1 VIKEVHFKYSKG
13 GSMLA
18 NFQDQ
23 FLSLTFGG
31 LSLGFIYVLIALGYT
46 MVYGVLRMINFA
58 NSEVFMYGTFATVVI
73 IRDLFGFTQQS
84 EPATGFRLFYILLLC
99 LAGSMFLSGVLSIFL
114 ELVAYRRLRNRGS
127 NKLAPLISA
136 IGMSIVLA
144 EFMRILT
151 DSRYVGSPRVMEKSS
166 IATIFGANLRLD
178 NVIVIVCGLVLYLV
192 LQQFV
197 KKTRLGKAIR
207 AVSMNE
213 DSAKLMGV
221 NLNFVVSGT
230 FLVGGL
236 MTGAAGFFYT
246 LKYENTSFSIG
257 FELGIAAFTAAIL
270 GGIGN
275 IKGAFYGG
283 ISLGLVETY
292 ASFFLGTQWKAVTVF
307 LILVVVLYFRP
318 NGVFGEAITQTRA

>member
-1 VIKEVHFKYSKG
+1 
-13 GSMLA
+13 MLA
-18 NFQDQ
+18 NFQAQ
-23 FLSLTFGG
+23 FTSLTLGG

-58 NSEVFMYGTFATVVI
+58 NSEIFMYGTFATIVVI
-73 IRDLFGFTQQS
+73 RDVFNFTQQS
-84 EPATGFRLFYILLLC
+84 EPATGLKLVFILLCC
-99 LAGSMFLSGVLSIFL
+99 LLASMIFSGVLSIIL

-151 DSRYVGSPRVMEKSS
+151 DSRYVGSPRVMEKKSL
-166 IATIFGANLRLD
+166 ATVFGGDIRLD
-178 NVIVIVCGLVLYLV
+178 NTIIIFAGLVLFV
-192 LQQFV
+192 ILQLFV
-197 KKTRLGKAIR
+197 QRTRLGKAIR

-213 DSAKLMGV
+213 EASKLMGV
-221 NLNFVVSGT
+221 NLNGVVSGT
-230 FLVGGL
+230 FLIGGL

-246 LKYENTSFSIG
+246 LKYENTAFSIG

-283 ISLGLVETY
+283 ISLGLLETY

-307 LILVVVLYFRP
+307 LVLVVVLYFRP

>member
-1 VIKEVHFKYSKG
+1 V
-13 GSMLA
+13 LA
-18 NFQDQ
+18 NFQNQ
-23 FLSLTFGG
+23 FASLTVGG

-58 NSEVFMYGTFATVVI
+58 NSEIFMYGTFASIVVI
-73 IRDLFGFTQQS
+73 RDVFKFTQQS
-84 EPATGFRLFYILLLC
+84 EPATGFRLIYILLFC
-99 LAGSMFLSGVLSIFL
+99 LIGSMLMAGILSVFL
-114 ELVAYRRLRNRGS
+114 ELVAYRRLRNKGS

-151 DSRYVGSPRVMEKSS
+151 DSRYVGSPRVMEKKVLGNF
-166 IATIFGANLRLD
+166 FGAELRLD
-178 NVIVIVCGLVLYLV
+178 NVIIVVAGLVLFIGLS
-192 LQQFV
+192 QFV
-197 KKTRLGKAIR
+197 DKTRLGKAIR

-213 DSAKLMGV
+213 DAAKLMGV

-236 MTGAAGFFYT
+236 MTGAAGFFYI
-246 LKYENTSFSIG
+246 LKYENTSFNIG

-283 ISLGLVETY
+283 IALGLLETY

-307 LILVVVLYFRP
+307 LVLVVVLYFRP

>member
-1 VIKEVHFKYSKG
+1 
-13 GSMLA
+13 MLA

-58 NSEVFMYGTFATVVI
+58 NSEVFMYGPFATVVI
-73 IRDLFGFTQQS
+73 IRDFFGFTQQS

-99 LAGSMFLSGVLSIFL
+99 LAGSMLLSGVLSIFL

-178 NVIVIVCGLVLYLV
+178 NVIVILCGLVLYLV

>member
-1 VIKEVHFKYSKG
+1 
-13 GSMLA
+13 MLS

-23 FLSLTFGG
+23 FASLTVGG

-58 NSEVFMYGTFATVVI
+58 NSEVFMYGTFATIIV

-84 EPATGFRLFYILLLC
+84 EPATGLRLVYILVLC
-99 LAGSMFLSGVLSIFL
+99 LVASMLMSGILSILL

-151 DSRYVGSPRVMEKSS
+151 DSRYVGSPRVMEKK
-166 IATIFGANLRLD
+166 TLGNFFGAELRLD
-178 NVIVIVCGLVLYLV
+178 NVIIVVAGLILFISLS
-192 LQQFV
+192 QFV
-197 KKTRLGKAIR
+197 QRTRLGKAIR

-213 DSAKLMGV
+213 DAAKLMGV

-236 MTGAAGFFYT
+236 MTGAAGFFYV
-246 LKYENTSFSIG
+246 LKYENTSFNIG

-283 ISLGLVETY
+283 IALGLLETY

-307 LILVVVLYFRP
+307 IVLVVVLYFRP

>member
-1 VIKEVHFKYSKG
+1 
-13 GSMLA
+13 MLA
-18 NFQDQ
+18 NFQNQ
-23 FLSLTFGG
+23 FASLTVGG

-58 NSEVFMYGTFATVVI
+58 NSEIFMYGTFASIVVI
-73 IRDLFGFTQQS
+73 RDVFKFTQQS
-84 EPATGFRLFYILLLC
+84 EPATGFRLIYILLFC
-99 LAGSMFLSGVLSIFL
+99 LIGSMLMAGILSVFL
-114 ELVAYRRLRNRGS
+114 ELVAYRRLRNKGS

-151 DSRYVGSPRVMEKSS
+151 DSRYVGSPRVMEKKVLGNF
-166 IATIFGANLRLD
+166 FGAELRLD
-178 NVIVIVCGLVLYLV
+178 NVIIVVAGLILFIGLS
-192 LQQFV
+192 QFV
-197 KKTRLGKAIR
+197 DKTRLGKAIR

-213 DSAKLMGV
+213 DAAKLMGV

-236 MTGAAGFFYT
+236 MTGAAGFFYI
-246 LKYENTSFSIG
+246 LKYENTSFNIG

-283 ISLGLVETY
+283 IALGLLETY

-307 LILVVVLYFRP
+307 LVLVVVLYFRP

>member
-1 VIKEVHFKYSKG
+1 
-13 GSMLA
+13 MLS

-23 FLSLTFGG
+23 FTSLTFGG

-58 NSEVFMYGTFATVVI
+58 NSEIFMYGTFATVVI
-73 IRDLFGFTQQS
+73 IRDVFKFTQQS
-84 EPATGFRLFYILLLC
+84 EPATGLRLVLILLAC
-99 LAGSMFLSGVLSIFL
+99 LIGSMIVSGSLSVLL

-144 EFMRILT
+144 EFMRIIT
-151 DSRYVGSPRVMEKSS
+151 DSRYVGSPRVMEKTSL
-166 IATIFGANLRLD
+166 ATVFGGDIRVD
-178 NVIVIVCGLVLYLV
+178 NTIVVVAGLILYII

-197 KKTRLGKAIR
+197 QRTRLGKAIR

-213 DSAKLMGV
+213 DAAKLMGV
-221 NLNFVVSGT
+221 NLNFVISGT
-230 FLVGGL
+230 FLIGGL

-246 LKYENTSFSIG
+246 LKYESTSFSIG

-283 ISLGLVETY
+283 IALGLVETY

>member
-1 VIKEVHFKYSKG
+1 MF
-13 GSMLA
+13 
-18 NFQDQ
+18 
-23 FLSLTFGG
+23 
-31 LSLGFIYVLIALGYT
+31 
-46 MVYGVLRMINFA
+46 YGVLRMINFA
-58 NSEVFMYGTFATVVI
+58 NSEVFMYGTFASIIV

-84 EPATGFRLFYILLLC
+84 EPATGFRLAYILFLC
-99 LAGSMFLSGVLSIFL
+99 LVASMLMSGILSILL

-151 DSRYVGSPRVMEKSS
+151 DSRYVGSPRVMEKKSLGNF
-166 IATIFGANLRLD
+166 FGAELRVD
-178 NVIVIVCGLVLYLV
+178 NVIIIIAGLILFVSLS
-192 LQQFV
+192 QFV
-197 KKTRLGKAIR
+197 QRTRLGKAIR

-213 DSAKLMGV
+213 DAAKLMGV

-236 MTGAAGFFYT
+236 MTGAAGFFYV
-246 LKYENTSFSIG
+246 LKYENTSFNIG

-283 ISLGLVETY
+283 IALGLLETY

-307 LILVVVLYFRP
+307 IVLVVVLYFRP

>member
-1 VIKEVHFKYSKG
+1 
-13 GSMLA
+13 MLS

-23 FLSLTFGG
+23 FPALTVGG
-31 LSLGFIYVLIALGYT
+31 LSLGFIYVMIALGYT

-58 NSEVFMYGTFATVVI
+58 NSEIFMYGTFASILIV
-73 IRDLFGFTQQS
+73 RDVFGFTQQS
-84 EPATGFRLFYILLLC
+84 EPATGVRLVWILFLC
-99 LAGSMFLSGVLSIFL
+99 LLASMFMSGILSVLL

-151 DSRYVGSPRVMEKSS
+151 DSRYVGSPRVMEKK
-166 IATIFGANLRLD
+166 ILAAPFGLELRLD
-178 NVIVIVCGLVLYLV
+178 NVIIAVSGLVLFICLS
-192 LQQFV
+192 QFV
-197 KKTRLGKAIR
+197 KRTRLGKAIR

-213 DSAKLMGV
+213 DASRLMGV
-221 NLNFVVSGT
+221 NLNLVVSGT
-230 FLVGGL
+230 FLIGGL
-236 MTGAAGFFYT
+236 MTGAAGFFYI
-246 LKYENTSFSIG
+246 LKYENTAFNIG

-283 ISLGLVETY
+283 IGLGLIETY

-307 LILVVVLYFRP
+307 IILVVVLYFRP
-318 NGVFGEAITQTRA
+318 NGVFGEAITQSRA

>member
-1 VIKEVHFKYSKG
+1 VLS
-13 GSMLA
+13 

-23 FLSLTFGG
+23 FASLTVGG

-58 NSEVFMYGTFATVVI
+58 NSEIFMYGTFATILV
-73 IRDLFGFTQQS
+73 IRDVFGFTQQS
-84 EPATGFRLFYILLLC
+84 EPATGFRLAWILFLC
-99 LAGSMFLSGVLSIFL
+99 LLASMLMSGILSVLL
-114 ELVAYRRLRNRGS
+114 EFVAYRRLRNRGS

-151 DSRYVGSPRVMEKSS
+151 DSRYVGSPRVMEKKVL
-166 IATIFGANLRLD
+166 ATFLGADLRLD
-178 NVIVIVCGLVLYLV
+178 NVIIVVAGFLLFIALS
-192 LQQFV
+192 QFV
-197 KKTRLGKAIR
+197 KRTRLGKGIR

-213 DSAKLMGV
+213 DASRLMGV
-221 NLNFVVSGT
+221 NMNLVISGT
-230 FLVGGL
+230 FLIGGF
-236 MTGAAGFFYT
+236 MTGAAGFFYV
-246 LKYENTSFSIG
+246 LKYENTSFNIG

-283 ISLGLVETY
+283 LALGLIETY

-307 LILVVVLYFRP
+307 VILVGVLYVRP
-318 NGVFGEAITQTRA
+318 NGIFGEAITKSRA

>member
-1 VIKEVHFKYSKG
+1 V
-13 GSMLA
+13 LA
-18 NFQDQ
+18 NFIDQ
-23 FLSLTFGG
+23 FATLTIGG

-58 NSEVFMYGTFATVVI
+58 NSEIFMYGTFATVIVA
-73 IRDLFGFTQQS
+73 RDLFGFTQSS
-84 EPATGFRLFYILLLC
+84 EPVTGLRLIVVLLSC
-99 LAGSMFLSGVLSIFL
+99 LLASMLMSGVLSILL

-151 DSRYVGSPRVMEKSS
+151 DSRYVGSPRFMEKKSLGNV
-166 IATIFGANLRLD
+166 FGADLRLD
-178 NVIVIVCGLVLYLV
+178 NMIIIFAGLILYVTLN
-192 LQQFV
+192 QFV
-197 KKTRLGKAIR
+197 QRTRLGKAIR

-213 DSAKLMGV
+213 DAAKLMGV

-236 MTGAAGFFYT
+236 MTGAAGFFYV
-246 LKYENTSFSIG
+246 LKYENTVFNIG
-257 FELGIAAFTAAIL
+257 FGLGIAAFTAAIL

-283 ISLGLVETY
+283 IALGLLETY
-292 ASFFLGTQWKAVTVF
+292 AAFFLGTQWKAVTVF
-307 LILVVVLYFRP
+307 LVLVLVLYFRP
-318 NGVFGEAITQTRA
+318 NGVFGEAITQSRA

>member
-1 VIKEVHFKYSKG
+1 
-13 GSMLA
+13 M
-18 NFQDQ
+18 
-23 FLSLTFGG
+23 
-31 LSLGFIYVLIALGYT
+31 
-46 MVYGVLRMINFA
+46 
-58 NSEVFMYGTFATVVI
+58 
-73 IRDLFGFTQQS
+73 
-84 EPATGFRLFYILLLC
+84 
-99 LAGSMFLSGVLSIFL
+99 SGILSIFL

-151 DSRYVGSPRVMEKSS
+151 DSRYVGSPRIMEKKSLGNV
-166 IATIFGANLRLD
+166 FGAELRID
-178 NVIVIVCGLVLYLV
+178 NVIIVVAGLMLFITLS
-192 LQQFV
+192 QFV
-197 KKTRLGKAIR
+197 QRTRLGKAIR

-213 DSAKLMGV
+213 DAAKLMGV

-236 MTGAAGFFYT
+236 MTGAAGFFYV
-246 LKYENTSFSIG
+246 LKYENTSFNIG

-283 ISLGLVETY
+283 IALEIG
-292 ASFFLGTQWKAVTVF
+292 
-307 LILVVVLYFRP
+307 
-318 NGVFGEAITQTRA
+318 RAHV

>member
-1 VIKEVHFKYSKG
+1 
-13 GSMLA
+13 MLG
-18 NFQDQ
+18 NFIDQ
-23 FLSLTFGG
+23 FTSLTFGG

-73 IRDLFGFTQQS
+73 TRDVFNFTQQS
-84 EPATGFRLFYILLLC
+84 EPATGARLIFILVAC
-99 LAGSMFLSGVLSIFL
+99 LVGSMIVSGLLSIVL

-144 EFMRILT
+144 EFMRIIT
-151 DSRYVGSPRVMEKSS
+151 DSRYVGSPRVMEKSTLV
-166 IATIFGANLRLD
+166 TIFGGDLRLD
-178 NVIVIVCGLVLYLV
+178 NTIVVVSGLVLYIV

-197 KKTRLGKAIR
+197 QRTRLGKAIR

-213 DSAKLMGV
+213 DAAKLMGV

-230 FLVGGL
+230 FLIGGL

-283 ISLGLVETY
+283 IALGLVETY

>member
-1 VIKEVHFKYSKG
+1 
-13 GSMLA
+13 MLA
-18 NFQDQ
+18 NFQNQ
-23 FLSLTFGG
+23 FASLTVGG

-58 NSEVFMYGTFATVVI
+58 NSEVFMYGTFASIIV
-73 IRDLFGFTQQS
+73 IRDVFNFTQQS
-84 EPATGFRLFYILLLC
+84 EPATGFRLAYILFFC
-99 LAGSMFLSGVLSIFL
+99 LIGSMLMAGLLSVFL
-114 ELVAYRRLRNRGS
+114 ELVAYRRLRNKGS
-127 NKLAPLISA
+127 NKLAPMISA

-151 DSRYVGSPRVMEKSS
+151 DSRYVGSPRVMEKKVLGNF
-166 IATIFGANLRLD
+166 FGAELRID
-178 NVIVIVCGLVLYLV
+178 NVIIVVSGLILFIGLS
-192 LQQFV
+192 QFV
-197 KKTRLGKAIR
+197 DKTRLGKAIR

-213 DSAKLMGV
+213 DAAKLMGV

-236 MTGAAGFFYT
+236 MTGAAGFFYI
-246 LKYENTSFSIG
+246 LKYENTSFNIG

-283 ISLGLVETY
+283 LALGLLETY

>member
-1 VIKEVHFKYSKG
+1 
-13 GSMLA
+13 
-18 NFQDQ
+18 
-23 FLSLTFGG
+23 
-31 LSLGFIYVLIALGYT
+31 

-58 NSEVFMYGTFATVVI
+58 NSEIFMFGTFATVVV
-73 IRDLFGFTQQS
+73 IRDIFKFTQQS
-84 EPATGFRLFYILLLC
+84 EPATGVWLIFILLCC
-99 LAGSMFLSGVLSIFL
+99 LAGSMLISGIMSILL
-114 ELVAYRRLRNRGS
+114 ELVAYRRLRNKGA

-144 EFMRILT
+144 EFMRIIT
-151 DSRYVGSPRVMEKSS
+151 DSRYVGSPRVMEKKSL
-166 IATIFGANLRLD
+166 ATIFEGDVRLD
-178 NVIVIVCGLVLYLV
+178 NTIVIVAGLLLFII

-197 KKTRLGKAIR
+197 QRTRLGKAIR

-213 DSAKLMGV
+213 DAAKLMGV
-221 NLNFVVSGT
+221 NLNAVVSGT
-230 FLVGGL
+230 FLIGGL

-246 LKYENTSFSIG
+246 LKYENTVFSIG

-283 ISLGLVETY
+283 ISLGLLETY

-307 LILVVVLYFRP
+307 LVLVVVLYFRP
-318 NGVFGEAITQTRA
+318 NGVFGEAISQTRA

>member
-1 VIKEVHFKYSKG
+1 VLS
-13 GSMLA
+13 

-23 FLSLTFGG
+23 FASLTVGG

-58 NSEVFMYGTFATVVI
+58 NSEIFMYGTFATIIV
-73 IRDLFGFTQQS
+73 IRDIFGFTQQS
-84 EPATGFRLFYILLLC
+84 EAATGFRLVYILIFCLL
-99 LAGSMFLSGVLSIFL
+99 GSMLMSGILSILL

-151 DSRYVGSPRVMEKSS
+151 DSRYVGSPRVMEKKSLGNF
-166 IATIFGANLRLD
+166 FGAELRID
-178 NVIVIVCGLVLYLV
+178 NVIIVVAGLMLFISLS
-192 LQQFV
+192 QFV
-197 KKTRLGKAIR
+197 QRTRLGKAIR

-213 DSAKLMGV
+213 DAAKLMGV

-236 MTGAAGFFYT
+236 MTGAAGFFYV
-246 LKYENTSFSIG
+246 LKYENTSFNIG

-283 ISLGLVETY
+283 IALGLLETY

-307 LILVVVLYFRP
+307 IVLVVVLYFRP

>member
-1 VIKEVHFKYSKG
+1 
-13 GSMLA
+13 MLS

-23 FLSLTFGG
+23 FASLTVGG

-58 NSEVFMYGTFATVVI
+58 NSEVFMYGTFATIIV

-84 EPATGFRLFYILLLC
+84 EPATGIRLVYILVLC
-99 LAGSMFLSGVLSIFL
+99 LVASMLMSGILSILL

-151 DSRYVGSPRVMEKSS
+151 DSRYVGSPRVMEKK
-166 IATIFGANLRLD
+166 TLGNFFGAELRLD
-178 NVIVIVCGLVLYLV
+178 NVIIVVAGLILFISLS
-192 LQQFV
+192 QFV
-197 KKTRLGKAIR
+197 QRTRLGKAIR

-213 DSAKLMGV
+213 DAAKLMGV

-236 MTGAAGFFYT
+236 MTGAAGFFYV
-246 LKYENTSFSIG
+246 LKYENTSFNIG

-283 ISLGLVETY
+283 IVLGLLETY

-307 LILVVVLYFRP
+307 FVLVVVLYFRP

>member
-1 VIKEVHFKYSKG
+1 
-13 GSMLA
+13 MLS

-23 FLSLTFGG
+23 FASLTVGG

-58 NSEVFMYGTFATVVI
+58 NSEIFMYGTFATIIV
-73 IRDLFGFTQQS
+73 IRDIFGFTQQA
-84 EPATGFRLFYILLLC
+84 EAATGFRLVYILIFCLL
-99 LAGSMFLSGVLSIFL
+99 GSMLMSGILSILL

-151 DSRYVGSPRVMEKSS
+151 DSRYVGSPRVMEKKSLGNF
-166 IATIFGANLRLD
+166 FGAELRID
-178 NVIVIVCGLVLYLV
+178 NVIIVVAGLMLFISLS
-192 LQQFV
+192 QFV
-197 KKTRLGKAIR
+197 QRTRLGKAIR

-213 DSAKLMGV
+213 DAAKLMGV

-236 MTGAAGFFYT
+236 MTGAAGFFYV
-246 LKYENTSFSIG
+246 LKYENTSFNIG

-283 ISLGLVETY
+283 IALGLLETY

-307 LILVVVLYFRP
+307 IVLVVVLYFRP

>member
-1 VIKEVHFKYSKG
+1 
-13 GSMLA
+13 
-18 NFQDQ
+18 
-23 FLSLTFGG
+23 
-31 LSLGFIYVLIALGYT
+31 

-58 NSEVFMYGTFATVVI
+58 NSEIFMYGTFASIVVI
-73 IRDLFGFTQQS
+73 RDVFKFTQQS
-84 EPATGFRLFYILLLC
+84 EPATGFRLAYILFFC
-99 LAGSMFLSGVLSIFL
+99 LIGSMLMAGILSVFL
-114 ELVAYRRLRNRGS
+114 ELVAYRRLRNKGS

-151 DSRYVGSPRVMEKSS
+151 DSRYVGSPRVMEKKVLGNF
-166 IATIFGANLRLD
+166 FGAELRLD
-178 NVIVIVCGLVLYLV
+178 NVIIVVAGLVLFIGLS
-192 LQQFV
+192 QFV
-197 KKTRLGKAIR
+197 DKTRLGKAIR

-213 DSAKLMGV
+213 DAAKLMGV

-236 MTGAAGFFYT
+236 MTGAAGFFYI
-246 LKYENTSFSIG
+246 LKYENTSFNIG

-283 ISLGLVETY
+283 IALGLLETY

-307 LILVVVLYFRP
+307 LVLVVVLYFRP

>member
-1 VIKEVHFKYSKG
+1 VLS
-13 GSMLA
+13 

-23 FLSLTFGG
+23 FASLTVGG

-58 NSEVFMYGTFATVVI
+58 NSEVFMYGTFATIIV

-84 EPATGFRLFYILLLC
+84 EPATGFRLAYILFLC
-99 LAGSMFLSGVLSIFL
+99 LVASMLMSGILSILL

-151 DSRYVGSPRVMEKSS
+151 DSRYVGSPRVMEKKSLGNF
-166 IATIFGANLRLD
+166 FGAELRVD
-178 NVIVIVCGLVLYLV
+178 NVIIIIAGLILFVSLS
-192 LQQFV
+192 QFV
-197 KKTRLGKAIR
+197 QRTRLGKAIR

-213 DSAKLMGV
+213 DAAKLMGV

-236 MTGAAGFFYT
+236 MTGAAGFFYV
-246 LKYENTSFSIG
+246 LKYENTSFNIG

-283 ISLGLVETY
+283 ITLGLLETY

-307 LILVVVLYFRP
+307 IVLVVVLYFRP

>member
-1 VIKEVHFKYSKG
+1 VLS
-13 GSMLA
+13 

-23 FLSLTFGG
+23 FASLTVGG

-58 NSEVFMYGTFATVVI
+58 NSEVFMYGTFATIIV

-84 EPATGFRLFYILLLC
+84 EPATGLRLVYILVLC
-99 LAGSMFLSGVLSIFL
+99 LVASMLMSGILSILL

-151 DSRYVGSPRVMEKSS
+151 DSRYVGSPRVMEKK
-166 IATIFGANLRLD
+166 TLGNFFGAELRLD
-178 NVIVIVCGLVLYLV
+178 NVIIVVAGLILFISLS
-192 LQQFV
+192 QFV
-197 KKTRLGKAIR
+197 QRTRLGKAIR

-213 DSAKLMGV
+213 DAAKLMGV

-236 MTGAAGFFYT
+236 MTGAAGFFYV
-246 LKYENTSFSIG
+246 LKYENTSFNIG

-283 ISLGLVETY
+283 IALGLLETY

-307 LILVVVLYFRP
+307 IVLVVVHYFRP

>member
-1 VIKEVHFKYSKG
+1 
-13 GSMLA
+13 MLN
-18 NFQDQ
+18 NFVDQ
-23 FLSLTFGG
+23 FATLTIGG

-58 NSEVFMYGTFATVVI
+58 NSEIFMYGTFATVI
-73 IRDLFGFTQQS
+73 IVRDVFGFTQSS
-84 EPATGFRLFYILLLC
+84 EPVTGLRLVTVLLAC
-99 LAGSMFLSGVLSIFL
+99 LLASMLMSGLLSILL

-151 DSRYVGSPRVMEKSS
+151 DSRYVGSPRFMEKKSLG
-166 IATIFGANLRLD
+166 TFFGADLRLD
-178 NVIVIVCGLVLYLV
+178 NIIIIFAGLILYIILN
-192 LQQFV
+192 QFV
-197 KKTRLGKAIR
+197 QRTRLGKAIR

-213 DSAKLMGV
+213 DAAKLMGV

-230 FLVGGL
+230 FLIGGI
-236 MTGAAGFFYT
+236 MTGAAGFFYV
-246 LKYENTSFSIG
+246 LKYENTVFNIG
-257 FELGIAAFTAAIL
+257 FGLGIAAFTAAIL

-283 ISLGLVETY
+283 IVLGLLETY
-292 ASFFLGTQWKAVTVF
+292 AAFFLGTQWKAVTVF
-307 LILVVVLYFRP
+307 LVLVLVLYFRP
-318 NGVFGEAITQTRA
+318 NGVFGEAITQSRV

>member
-1 VIKEVHFKYSKG
+1 
-13 GSMLA
+13 MLGD
-18 NFQDQ
+18 FQDQ
-23 FLSLTFGG
+23 FMSLTFGG

-58 NSEVFMYGTFATVVI
+58 NSEIFMYGTFATVVI
-73 IRDLFGFTQQS
+73 VRDVFNFTQKS
-84 EPATGFRLFYILLLC
+84 EPATGARLVFILAMC
-99 LAGSMFLSGVLSIFL
+99 LVGSMIVSGLLSIIL

-144 EFMRILT
+144 EFMRIIT
-151 DSRYVGSPRVMEKSS
+151 DSRYVGSPRVMEKTNLV
-166 IATIFGANLRLD
+166 TIFGGNLRLD
-178 NVIVIVCGLVLYLV
+178 NTIVIVSGLVLYVV
-192 LQQFV
+192 LYQFV
-197 KKTRLGKAIR
+197 KRTRLGKAIR

-213 DSAKLMGV
+213 DAAKLMGV

-230 FLVGGL
+230 FLIGGL

-246 LKYENTSFSIG
+246 LKYENTAFSIG

-283 ISLGLVETY
+283 IALGLTETY

>member
-1 VIKEVHFKYSKG
+1 
-13 GSMLA
+13 MLN
-18 NFQDQ
+18 NFVDQ
-23 FLSLTFGG
+23 FATLTIGG

-58 NSEVFMYGTFATVVI
+58 NSEIFMYGTFATVIVA
-73 IRDLFGFTQQS
+73 RDVFGFNQSS
-84 EPATGFRLFYILLLC
+84 EPVTGLRLIIVLLAC
-99 LAGSMFLSGVLSIFL
+99 LLASMLMSGLLSILL

-136 IGMSIVLA
+136 IGMSIVFA

-151 DSRYVGSPRVMEKSS
+151 DSRYVGSPRFMEKKSLGNV
-166 IATIFGANLRLD
+166 FGADLRLD
-178 NVIVIVCGLVLYLV
+178 NMIIIFAGLILYITLN
-192 LQQFV
+192 QFV
-197 KKTRLGKAIR
+197 QRTRLGKAIR

-213 DSAKLMGV
+213 DAAKLMGV

-236 MTGAAGFFYT
+236 MTGAAGFFYV
-246 LKYENTSFSIG
+246 LKYENTVFNIG
-257 FELGIAAFTAAIL
+257 FGLGIAAFTAAIL

-283 ISLGLVETY
+283 ITLGLLETY
-292 ASFFLGTQWKAVTVF
+292 AAFFLGTQWKAVTVF
-307 LILVVVLYFRP
+307 LVLVLVLYFRP
-318 NGVFGEAITQTRA
+318 NGVFGEAITQSRA

>member
-1 VIKEVHFKYSKG
+1 
-13 GSMLA
+13 MLA

>member
-1 VIKEVHFKYSKG
+1 
-13 GSMLA
+13 MLN
-18 NFQDQ
+18 NFVDQ
-23 FLSLTFGG
+23 FATLTIGG

-58 NSEVFMYGTFATVVI
+58 NSEIFMYGTFATVI
-73 IRDLFGFTQQS
+73 IVRDVFGFTQSS
-84 EPATGFRLFYILLLC
+84 EPVSGLRLVTVLLAC
-99 LAGSMFLSGVLSIFL
+99 LLASMLMSGLLSILL

-151 DSRYVGSPRVMEKSS
+151 DSRYVGSPRFMEKKSLG
-166 IATIFGANLRLD
+166 TFFGADLRLD
-178 NVIVIVCGLVLYLV
+178 NMIIIFAGLILYITLN
-192 LQQFV
+192 QFV
-197 KKTRLGKAIR
+197 QRTRLGKAIR

-213 DSAKLMGV
+213 DAAKLMGV

-230 FLVGGL
+230 FLIGGI
-236 MTGAAGFFYT
+236 MTGAAGFFYV
-246 LKYENTSFSIG
+246 LKYENTVFNIG
-257 FELGIAAFTAAIL
+257 FGLGIAAFTAAIL

-283 ISLGLVETY
+283 IVLGLLETY
-292 ASFFLGTQWKAVTVF
+292 AAFFLGTQWKAVTVF
-307 LILVVVLYFRP
+307 LVLVLVLYFRP
-318 NGVFGEAITQTRA
+318 NGVFGEAITQSRV

>member
-1 VIKEVHFKYSKG
+1 
-13 GSMLA
+13 MLA
-18 NFQDQ
+18 NFQAQ
-23 FLSLTFGG
+23 FTSLTLGG

-58 NSEVFMYGTFATVVI
+58 NSEIFMYGTFATIVVI
-73 IRDLFGFTQQS
+73 RDVFGFTQQS
-84 EPATGFRLFYILLLC
+84 EPATGLKLVFILLCC
-99 LAGSMFLSGVLSIFL
+99 LLASMIFSGVLSIIL

-144 EFMRILT
+144 EFMRIMT
-151 DSRYVGSPRVMEKSS
+151 DSRYVGSPRVMEKKSL
-166 IATIFGANLRLD
+166 ATVYGGDIRLD
-178 NVIVIVCGLVLYLV
+178 NTIIIFAGLVLFV
-192 LQQFV
+192 ILQLFV
-197 KKTRLGKAIR
+197 QRTRLGKAIR

-213 DSAKLMGV
+213 EASKLMGV
-221 NLNFVVSGT
+221 NLNGVVSGT
-230 FLVGGL
+230 FLIGGL

-246 LKYENTSFSIG
+246 LKYENTAFSIG

-283 ISLGLVETY
+283 ISLGLLETY

-307 LILVVVLYFRP
+307 LVLVVVLYFRP